1 MSVPCDDTDKRLFQA
16 ATTIELGNGAK
27 INFWH
32 DNWLQN
38 SCPKDIAPL
47 CFKLAKRK
55 QKGVHQELHNNNWL
69 ISFRQITSIEEIHEL
84 VHLGSMLQGVML
96 TPRPDDISWNWN
108 GSKVYTILHQK
119 TLTAQNLLRRHW
131 PCNWICSLCTSAF
144 EDTNHLFSECP
155 FFKEVWSLV
164 TSWQHLSTNNV
175 GLSVGTS
182 DWWAQIDCMGSKEQ
196 KKAIRGAL
204 LTTWWNV
211 WLERNRRIFN
221 NISILERAVAYI
233 VKQDLDLRCSA
244 FRPP

>member
-108 GSKVYTILHQK
+108 GSKVYTSKSAYLFQY
-119 TLTAQNLLRRHW
+119 QGSFV
-131 PCNWICSLCTSAF
+131 SL
-144 EDTNHLFSECP
+144 DFSSLWKAP
-155 FFKEVWSLV
+155 AKPKLKFF
-164 TSWQHLSTNNV
+164 
-175 GLSVGTS
+175 G
-182 DWWAQIDCMGSKEQ
+182 
-196 KKAIRGAL
+196 
-204 LTTWWNV
+204 
-211 WLERNRRIFN
+211 
-221 NISILERAVAYI
+221 
-233 VKQDLDLRCSA
+233 
-244 FRPP
+244 